1 MQLNITQAAISPSAS
16 FIYMSSQTRAILRSR
31 LDMTARGRTYRK
43 IRTFRLTVEVKDGTH
58 GLALT
63 RRTVARN
70 AGVSEH
76 Q

>member
-1 MQLNITQAAISPSAS
+1 MQLNTTQAAINSSAS
-16 FIYMSSQTRAILRSR
+16 FIYQSSQTHAILRSR

-43 IRTFRLTVEVKDGTH
+43 IRTFRLAIEVKDGTH

-63 RRTVARN
+63 RRTVART
-70 AGVSEH
+70 AGVSGH